1 MRKLETALC
10 SIPLAIAAL
19 AGCSP
24 AETGSTVSDA
34 PPPAAGEADSG
45 RGDVAGLTLPR
56 QGERFT
62 IGEEQWEVVAA
73 TVSLPS
79 EGVQQD
85 TQIVDV
91 TIQARR
97 AGAEPIEYLGQDERR
112 EPDAAPLADDRD
124 AAPGDDR

>member
-10 SIPLAIAAL
+10 LIPLVAAL

-24 AETGSTVSDA
+24 AETGPTRSEA
-34 PPPAAGEADSG
+34 PPPPAGEVDSG
-45 RGDVAGLTLPR
+45 TGDVAGLTLPR
-56 QGERFT
+56 QGDRFT
-62 IGEEQWEVVAA
+62 IGQEQWEVVAA
-73 TVSLPS
+73 TVTLPS

-97 AGAEPIEYLGQDERR
+97 AGADPIQYLGQDERR
-112 EPDAAPLADDRD
+112 QPDAAAAADERD